1 VLSRP
6 RNNAESGSSLAR
18 TQQDEGIA
26 AATQPAANLAGE
38 TCVALLRGSAR
49 ARTRAPPTHPRPTIT
64 HGTSSGSI
72 SRCVMRSLSA
82 RRRPGAPAECRAPHG
97 RPTAPS
103 PERRSRK
110 SPTFHV
116 EQRGARMRQPP
127 PQARFGTPVAPTGVA
142 RQGLTP
148 RLATSCVRPGRHPR
162 GARRLQ
168 RRRAPTRPRWHRLRW
183 TAGSQRPNGR
193 PLDAG
198 RRSRPRPRPDSHA
211 ARRGRG
217 PDDGC
222 AHCRLLTCALAVAGG
237 VGGVPSRALDGL
249 GRSVTTRPHHRGSES
264 APLGGS
270 TACATEASTAR
281 RDRGFARPGRGG
293 TRWLEERCGRR
304 LGGTTQGTR
313 STTRSERPRRHTPV
327 VGRSGRPSTDST
339 HRPRTRPSLVS
350 TLGARP
356 DRAERE
362 RLRFGST
369 RPARPPS
376 GAWATRPGQ
385 PAPHHGEKDEVVPT
399 GDPASR

>member
-1 VLSRP
+1 VVHVGSRHERAGHRLAALRQARNRTTRIISQRPERLVRRPGLSSPCVR
-6 RNNAESGSSLAR
+6 RSGIWPAR
-18 TQQDEGIA
+18 
-26 AATQPAANLAGE
+26 
-38 TCVALLRGSAR
+38 CVWHFCGVPLEHDQGP
-49 ARTRAPPTHPRPTIT
+49 TTHPRPTIT
-64 HGTSSGSI
+64 HGTSSGST

-82 RRRPGAPAECRAPHG
+82 RRRPCAPAECRAPHG

-127 PQARFGTPVAPTGVA
+127 PQARFGAPVAPTGAA

-148 RLATSCVRPGRHPR
+148 LLATSCVRPGRHPR

-168 RRRAPTRPRWHRLRW
+168 RHRAPTRPRWHRLRW
-183 TAGSQRPNGR
+183 TAGSQRPNRR

-198 RRSRPRPRPDSHA
+198 RRSRRRPRPDSHA

-237 VGGVPSRALDGL
+237 FGGVPSRALDGL
-249 GRSVTTRPHHRGSES
+249 GRSVTTRPHHRGTES
-264 APLGGS
+264 APLAGS
-270 TACATEASTAR
+270 TACVTEASTAR
-281 RDRGFARPGRGG
+281 RKGPDPRPGQRSHND
-293 TRWLEERCGRR
+293 TPRWWADPTVRR
-304 LGGTTQGTR
+304 LTLRTG
-313 STTRSERPRRHTPV
+313 S
-327 VGRSGRPSTDST
+327 
-339 HRPRTRPSLVS
+339 RTRPSLVS
-350 TLGARP
+350 ALGTRP

-385 PAPHHGEKDEVVPT
+385 PAPHHGGE
-399 GDPASR
+399 G